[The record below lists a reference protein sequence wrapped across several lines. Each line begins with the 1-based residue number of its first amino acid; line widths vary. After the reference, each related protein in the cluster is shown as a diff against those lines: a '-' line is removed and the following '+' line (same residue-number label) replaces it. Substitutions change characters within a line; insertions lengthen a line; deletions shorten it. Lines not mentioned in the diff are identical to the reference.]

1 MKHLLTLF
9 LLVTVVISCETGD
22 CHHRLAL
29 VDTLLY
35 KDMDDSAQ
43 IELDKITAKNLQ
55 ETDDRAYYY
64 LLKTQT
70 IFRQGLVIQNDSMID
85 QSIAYYE
92 TSSDKQKLAQAYYFK
107 GRMLCKRGEIKDGM
121 YFLKKA
127 EHQAKDVNDDLLKTK
142 IYMNIGY
149 VNLQAEEFPMAIKY
163 SQIGMKYA
171 KQSRDKELLLIC
183 LQNLATA
190 YGYMNQIDSG
200 IYYMIQCEPLLKYA
214 SEDVSSATLADLA
227 CTYALFNI
235 AKAEEY
241 AMRSIGISPH
251 DNAYRLLAK
260 INASRGNDAGA
271 NDYWEVALNTTN
283 SYNQRIGILEDILEY
298 KQQKKE
304 YKEAAEIMNRI
315 IILRDSLIMQH
326 REDSIKEVQ
335 QQYEL
340 SAMKEKTSR
349 SLGLATVLISVLVV
363 CLLGGGTV
371 YAFQRRRARSGL
383 EKERLTINKLMEEQ
397 AKLLRKVEKLSSDKD
412 DKKKQIA
419 ELKRKIKAVEER
431 QKTMVAE
438 MESRMK
444 DVMAKGKELYDEIC
458 SDGTIAKWSSYDAT
472 CFTEYYVSTHKEF
485 VSRLSDDYTK
495 LTDNRKIF
503 LILLDM
509 KKDSDAICRI
519 MNVKQSTLRTFRLRT
534 KDIVIKE

>member
-1 MKHLLTLF
+1 MKHLLILL
-9 LLVTVVISCETGD
+9 LLVISIISCETGD
-22 CHHRLAL
+22 CSSRLAL

-35 KDMDDSAQ
+35 RDMDDSAQ
-43 IELDKITAKNLQ
+43 IELDKITAKDLQ
-55 ETDDRAYYY
+55 ETDDHAYYR
-64 LLKTQT
+64 LLKTQM
-70 IFRQGLVIQNDSMID
+70 IFRKGLVIQNDSMID

-92 TSSDKQKLAQAYYFK
+92 TSNDKQKLAQAYYFK

-127 EHQAKDVNDDLLKTK
+127 EYQAKDVNDDLLKTK

-149 VNLQAEEFPMAIKY
+149 CIGNADDFAMSANYFKKALEYARFAHNNEFILLNLENLSTIYSFLGRMDSAMICINEYIPLIQLSSQSNQAHTFANIAALYEYIDTKKSKEYANRSIDLMPTSTAFHVLASIYTEECNYTDADSCFRTALEL
-163 SQIGMKYA
+163 SDELGQQISILQGLFDL
-171 KQSRDKELLLIC
+171 KQKNNNNR
-183 LQNLATA
+183 
-190 YGYMNQIDSG
+190 
-200 IYYMIQCEPLLKYA
+200 
-214 SEDVSSATLADLA
+214 DLA
-227 CTYALFNI
+227 
-235 AKAEEY
+235 
-241 AMRSIGISPH
+241 
-251 DNAYRLLAK
+251 
-260 INASRGNDAGA
+260 
-271 NDYWEVALNTTN
+271 
-283 SYNQRIGILEDILEY
+283 ILS
-298 KQQKKE
+298 K
-304 YKEAAEIMNRI
+304 RI
-315 IILRDSLIMQH
+315 IALRDSFAMKEK
-326 REDSIKEVQ
+326 RDSIKEVQ
-335 QQYEL
+335 QLYEL

-371 YAFQRRRARSGL
+371 YVFQRRRARSGL
-383 EKERLTINKLMEEQ
+383 EKERLTINKLTEEQ

-444 DVMAKGKELYDEIC
+444 DVMARGKELYDEIC
-458 SDGTIAKWSSYDAT
+458 SDGTIAKWSSDDAT

-485 VSRLSDDYTK
+485 ASCLSDGYTK

-534 KDIVIKE
+534 KGILIKE

>member
-1 MKHLLTLF
+1 MK
-9 LLVTVVISCETGD
+9 E
-22 CHHRLAL
+22 
-29 VDTLLY
+29 
-35 KDMDDSAQ
+35 
-43 IELDKITAKNLQ
+43 
-55 ETDDRAYYY
+55 
-64 LLKTQT
+64 
-70 IFRQGLVIQNDSMID
+70 
-85 QSIAYYE
+85 
-92 TSSDKQKLAQAYYFK
+92 
-107 GRMLCKRGEIKDGM
+107 KR
-121 YFLKKA
+121 
-127 EHQAKDVNDDLLKTK
+127 
-142 IYMNIGY
+142 
-149 VNLQAEEFPMAIKY
+149 
-163 SQIGMKYA
+163 
-171 KQSRDKELLLIC
+171 
-183 LQNLATA
+183 
-190 YGYMNQIDSG
+190 
-200 IYYMIQCEPLLKYA
+200 
-214 SEDVSSATLADLA
+214 
-227 CTYALFNI
+227 
-235 AKAEEY
+235 
-241 AMRSIGISPH
+241 
-251 DNAYRLLAK
+251 
-260 INASRGNDAGA
+260 
-271 NDYWEVALNTTN
+271 
-283 SYNQRIGILEDILEY
+283 
-298 KQQKKE
+298 
-304 YKEAAEIMNRI
+304 
-315 IILRDSLIMQH
+315 
-326 REDSIKEVQ
+326 DSIKEVQ
-335 QQYEL
+335 QLYEL

-371 YAFQRRRARSGL
+371 YAFQRRRARNGL

-397 AKLLRKVEKLSSDKD
+397 AKLLRKVDKLSSDKD

-444 DVMAKGKELYDEIC
+444 DVMARGKELYDEIC